1 MPKLFQQR
9 SESDL
14 ICGNAK
20 ELLSDSLMRNWQ
32 NDGGKKRVD
41 RIRHRRCFFFFYF
54 ILLGNILKMCF
65 SVNVPCVLK

>member
-14 ICGNAK
+14 ISGNAK

-32 NDGGKKRVD
+32 NDGGKNAWIGFVTED
-41 RIRHRRCFFFFYF
+41 VFYFYF